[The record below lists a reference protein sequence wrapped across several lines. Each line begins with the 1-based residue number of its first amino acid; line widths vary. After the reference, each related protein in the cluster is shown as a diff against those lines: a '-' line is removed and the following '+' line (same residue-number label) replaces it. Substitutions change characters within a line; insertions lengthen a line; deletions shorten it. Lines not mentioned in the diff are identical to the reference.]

1 MLQTSKRIDRRELI
15 AGSAAGAAA
24 LAIAAVPAV
33 AGASDLAQVIEA
45 HRVAFQRYRT
55 RLGELTE
62 IEDALSDA
70 RRKNP
75 AMVPISILPN
85 GESRS
90 GCYELGAISAEE
102 IRKDIKRTHDQL
114 RELHCSKWSRMML
127 PDFAAAMEGALLAS
141 QERAVRALEQA
152 EASIAERERDAG
164 LPEAQAAVRETQQ
177 VELDARVRLTLA
189 VPANA
194 EEARAKAQ
202 YIKDSPPFRDGWCS
216 EEDFVRAMIDRLGEH
231 RA

>member
-1 MLQTSKRIDRRELI
+1 MGTHVLPHPKEDETLQTSKRIDRRELI

-24 LAIAAVPAV
+24 LAIAAVPTV
-33 AGASDLAQVIEA
+33 AGSSDLAQVIEA

-70 RRKNP
+70 RHKNP
-75 AMVPISILPN
+75 A
-85 GESRS
+85 
-90 GCYELGAISAEE
+90 
-102 IRKDIKRTHDQL
+102 T
-114 RELHCSKWSRMML
+114 
-127 PDFAAAMEGALLAS
+127 S
-141 QERAVRALEQA
+141 QERAIGALEEA
-152 EASIAERERDAG
+152 EASIVARERDAG

-194 EEARAKAQ
+194 EEAKVKAQ
-202 YIKDSPPFRDGWCS
+202 YIKASTPFRDGWCS
-216 EEDFVRAMIDRLGEH
+216 EEDFVRAMIDRVGEH